1 MSVIA
6 YEDIGLANPQIG
18 PRLAAVISAS
28 ELVGL
33 PECVIPLGEIVIELL
48 SKENRIMFLSMKTI
62 RFPDFL
68 NIGQALA
75 NFINF
80 SKY

>member
-1 MSVIA
+1 MAI
-6 YEDIGLANPQIG
+6 
-18 PRLAAVISAS
+18 
-28 ELVGL
+28 
-33 PECVIPLGEIVIELL
+33 LGEIVIELL

-62 RFPDFL
+62 SFPNFL
-68 NIGQALA
+68 NIGQVPA